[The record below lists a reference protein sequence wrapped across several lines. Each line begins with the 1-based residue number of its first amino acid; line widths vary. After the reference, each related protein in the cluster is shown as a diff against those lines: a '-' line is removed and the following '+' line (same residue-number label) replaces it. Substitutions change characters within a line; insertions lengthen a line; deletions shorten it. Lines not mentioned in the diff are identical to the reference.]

1 MIVPVLYEL
10 LAGDVQGTFGAARA
24 PTSHPIRNCSERRMP
39 VDSVNNDHLLGIA
52 RPLRGKCIG
61 AGIKRLYD
69 FLEWTNVF
77 PVIASVKYK
86 WKLS

>member
-1 MIVPVLYEL
+1 MIVPGTDKL
-10 LAGDVQGTFGAARA
+10 LAGDVEGTLGAARA
-24 PTSHPIRNCSERRMP
+24 PTSDLIRNCFERRVP
-39 VDSVNNDHLLGIA
+39 VDSVTNDHLLGIA

-61 AGIKRLYD
+61 GGISVSTISSSGPM
-69 FLEWTNVF
+69 FF